1 VSPSSQHVS
10 SHGSLIASLLSVLR
24 QASTHRSSVS
34 RCYSQFSVMV
44 LIEKIDPSSIVRA
57 SHNTPQLV
65 ASLLHSVSI
74 TKVVLPT
81 TCQSFPKATI
91 FRLLR
96 DGCSEVAIIHQE
108 IIAILSN
115 GTATASNTS
124 DMASAISH
132 HLPVMLQRKDKG

>member
-1 VSPSSQHVS
+1 
-10 SHGSLIASLLSVLR
+10 
-24 QASTHRSSVS
+24 
-34 RCYSQFSVMV
+34 MV

-81 TCQSFPKATI
+81 TCQSFAKATI